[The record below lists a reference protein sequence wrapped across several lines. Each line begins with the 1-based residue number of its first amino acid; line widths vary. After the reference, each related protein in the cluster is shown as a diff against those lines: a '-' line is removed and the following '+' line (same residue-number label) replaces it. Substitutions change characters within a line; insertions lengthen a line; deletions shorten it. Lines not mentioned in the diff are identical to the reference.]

1 MSVSEKP
8 SRGDMVRAAV
18 VGRGGEG
25 ERGRETERARGK
37 KGKKKKKRKTPRSG
51 ACVWGSS
58 PAAAALWQPL
68 STQLRRPSRA
78 VGDSGRREDGQ
89 KLPFWVVGAE
99 RGCLMSVRVRG
110 CAGAGCGRPG
120 FSGISGFERRALQVL
135 PMRMRMRMRQFPG
148 HTRTHPGRPREG
160 LYMHVTY
167 YVPRHYPGLN
177 SCPRP
182 ACGRPICPICP
193 VCPAAI
199 GSPLEAGQGQGRPG
213 RAWIAPVGPRGSS
226 EFLPLPIFWPL
237 AFGLWP
243 LQARQLRQRSAIVH
257 RLAHSLSVGR
267 SSRPSSSPPHE
278 QRSSHG
284 LEPSHGPVQS
294 SSVTSILEQPVRSI
308 RGLSGFQV
316 APSRYRAVQTDG
328 SPNPP
333 SSADTTNATPGC
345 HALRLPASACLEPPS
360 QCPPSSAPRTSP

>member
-1 MSVSEKP
+1 ML
-8 SRGDMVRAAV
+8 
-18 VGRGGEG
+18 
-25 ERGRETERARGK
+25 
-37 KGKKKKKRKTPRSG
+37 
-51 ACVWGSS
+51 WGSS

-167 YVPRHYPGLN
+167 YVTRHYPGLN

-267 SSRPSSSPPHE
+267 SSRPSSSPPPRTAV
-278 QRSSHG
+278 QPRPRAQSR
-284 LEPSHGPVQS
+284 PSPVQFRHIHPGTARPIDPRIKWFS
-294 SSVTSILEQPVRSI
+294 GRSQSVPGGADRRQPQSTQLCRHDE
-308 RGLSGFQV
+308 R
-316 APSRYRAVQTDG
+316 
-328 SPNPP
+328 NPW
-333 SSADTTNATPGC
+333 
-345 HALRLPASACLEPPS
+345 L
-360 QCPPSSAPRTSP
+360 PRTAAAGLGLPRAALSMPT